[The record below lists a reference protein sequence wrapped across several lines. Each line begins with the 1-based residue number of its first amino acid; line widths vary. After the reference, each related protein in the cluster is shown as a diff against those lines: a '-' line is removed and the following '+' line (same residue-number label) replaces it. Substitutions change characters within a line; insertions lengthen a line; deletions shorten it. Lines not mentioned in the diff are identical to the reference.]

1 MCWAR
6 SKTSWHRQETKGL
19 GGKGKLTDSMID
31 KMQNYYG
38 IAIRSNTGDLEAM
51 KKNILASLFHC
62 ASNDEHPW
70 HSTYCPPGKD
80 SWCGYMRDKAL
91 KTKTYKHGKGL
102 PRDVTV
108 ALKPVYAT
116 LRDEA
121 LLRKCLDGKTQN
133 QNESF
138 NGMIWRRVPKTVFV
152 GSDVF
157 KVGVYDAVAHFN
169 MGERATTKVLET
181 MGLNAGSL
189 NEAGVIQADQL
200 RARKANYKAEPKN
213 KTRRK
218 VLRGQRKKTGD
229 KNKEKEGETYAA
241 GSF

>member
-1 MCWAR
+1 
-6 SKTSWHRQETKGL
+6 
-19 GGKGKLTDSMID
+19 
-31 KMQNYYG
+31 
-38 IAIRSNTGDLEAM
+38 
-51 KKNILASLFHC
+51 
-62 ASNDEHPW
+62 
-70 HSTYCPPGKD
+70 
-80 SWCGYMRDKAL
+80 
-91 KTKTYKHGKGL
+91 L
-102 PRDVTV
+102 PIDVTV

-116 LRDEA
+116 LSDEA
-121 LLRKCLDGKTQN
+121 LLRMCLDGKTQN
-133 QNESF
+133 LNKSF

-200 RARKANYKAEPKN
+200 RVRKANYKAEPKN